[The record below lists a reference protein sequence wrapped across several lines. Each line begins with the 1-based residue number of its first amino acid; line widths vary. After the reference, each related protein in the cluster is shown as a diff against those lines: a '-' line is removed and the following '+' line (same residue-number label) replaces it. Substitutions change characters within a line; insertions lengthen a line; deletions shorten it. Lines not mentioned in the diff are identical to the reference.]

1 MPDSIQTPKWHRSAE
16 RRRFILV
23 LLILIPSAM
32 ASAYVGSVLPQKGST
47 LLELAIVAVYSILFA
62 WISVGF
68 WTAIMGCFTLLRR
81 YDRFTV
87 SHALAEAER
96 TAASR
101 QLPRTAVLFP
111 ICNEDT
117 PRVMAGVKTTYL
129 SLLRTGEADRFDIH
143 ILSDSGS
150 ADKWIEEE
158 SAWADLV
165 RELNAQGCIF
175 YRNRKVNLKRK
186 SGNVADFCRRHGK
199 DYTYMAVF
207 DADSVMAGETLV
219 AMARIMEQRPKIG
232 ILQTA
237 PACFG
242 RDTLLGRLQQFANRV
257 YGPMFTAGL
266 SFWQLGD
273 AQYWGHNALI
283 RIDPFMRHCG
293 LPRLKGKPPLGGDI
307 LSHDFVEAALM
318 RRAGWGV
325 WLAFDLPGSWEECPP
340 NLLSELK
347 RDRRWC
353 QGNLQHLRL
362 LFSEGLFP
370 AHRVLFLNGAMSYAS
385 ALLWFLFLMLS
396 SVEAVAQA
404 LVGPSYFTATK
415 SLFPTWPVWQ
425 PLWALVLLATT
436 GVLLILP
443 KLLSYLLILFKTRQ
457 SHLFGGP
464 VRLLA
469 GIVLEVTF
477 SALLAPNRMLFH
489 SKFVFITLLGKK
501 IGWGSQQRDDRPT
514 TWWEATRYHIG
525 GVLFGIVWGG
535 IVRLYSPLFF
545 WWITPIVLP
554 LVLAIP
560 LSVLTSHDSPGRKL
574 RKWKLLLIPEES
586 APAQEIRD
594 VTQFTAQRE
603 SAPTPWGLPRQAG
616 FLRALLDPGVNALRR
631 SLQGRCPAPLSP
643 ATAASRDLL
652 VEKVLQNGPDD
663 LAQNEQQILLRDSER
678 LLHLHQQAWTI
689 ENGAP
694 RQRWIKAL
702 RGKYSQPL

>member
-1 MPDSIQTPKWHRSAE
+1 MTDKMHETGWRRAAD
-16 RRRFILV
+16 RRRFVLG
-23 LLILIPSAM
+23 LLILIPSAL
-32 ASAYVGSVLPQKGST
+32 ASAYVGSVLPEKGST
-47 LLELAIVAVYSILFA
+47 LLELAIIIVYSILFA

-81 YDRFTV
+81 YDRFTI
-87 SHALAEAER
+87 SHAQNEPLEPGP
-96 TAASR
+96 T
-101 QLPRTAVLFP
+101 PRTAVLFP

-117 PRVMAGVKTTYL
+117 PRVMAGIKTTYL
-129 SLLRTGEADRFDIH
+129 SLQRAEGADNFDIH
-143 ILSDSGS
+143 ILSDSSG
-150 ADKWIEEE
+150 ADKWMEEE
-158 SAWADLV
+158 AAWAELV
-165 RELNAQGCIF
+165 NELGAQGRIF

-199 DYTYMAVF
+199 AYTYMAVF
-207 DADSVMAGETLV
+207 DADSVMSGETLD
-219 AMARIMEQRPKIG
+219 AMVRIMERRRKVG

-257 YGPMFTAGL
+257 YGPMFAAGL

-283 RIDPFMRHCG
+283 RIEPFMRHCG
-293 LPRLKGKPPLGGDI
+293 LPRLSGKPPLGGDI

-396 SVEAVAQA
+396 SAEAVLQA
-404 LVGPSYFTATK
+404 IVGPSYFTATK
-415 SLFPTWPVWQ
+415 SLFPAWPVWQ

-436 GVLLILP
+436 GVLLFLP
-443 KLLSYLLILFKTRQ
+443 KIISYLLILFKTRQ
-457 SHLFGGP
+457 SRLFGGP
-464 VRLLA
+464 LRLLVSIA
-469 GIVLEVTF
+469 LEVFF
-477 SALLAPNRMLFH
+477 SAMLAPVRMLFH
-489 SKFVFITLLGKK
+489 SKFVLITLLGMK

-514 TWWEATRYHIG
+514 SWWEATRFHLG
-525 GVLFGIVWGG
+525 GVLFGILWGG
-535 IVRLYSPLFF
+535 VVWLYSPLFF
-545 WWITPIVLP
+545 WWIAPIVLP

-560 LSVLTSHDSPGRKL
+560 LSVLTSHDGPGRWL
-574 RKWKLLLIPEES
+574 RRKKLLLIPEES
-586 APAQEIRD
+586 APAQEIQD
-594 VTQFTAQRE
+594 VTRFTERMEAA
-603 SAPTPWGLPRQAG
+603 SVPLGLPREAG

-631 SLQGRCPAPLSP
+631 SLQSGTRASLSP
-643 ATAASRDLL
+643 EAEARRDQI
-652 VEKVLQNGPDD
+652 VEKTLREGPGS
-663 LAQNEQQILLRDSER
+663 LTPGEKRLLLHDPER
-678 LLHLHQQAWTI
+678 LLTLHRQAWTLDDG
-689 ENGAP
+689 NLR
-694 RQRWIKAL
+694 RQWVEDLQR
-702 RGKYSQPL
+702 